1 MRLVRYITQAHAQ
14 TCTAQTYYNSKSQ
27 RQQNESIN
35 NKAYDIQS
43 KITLETAK
51 VEAKKE
57 VSEEEEDGDE
67 D

>member
-1 MRLVRYITQAHAQ
+1 MTQAHAQ
-14 TCTAQTYYNSKSQ
+14 TCIAQTYYNSKRQ

-43 KITLETAK
+43 KITLKSAK

-57 VSEEEEDGDE
+57 ISEEEEDGDE